1 VIRGSLKGLLLIIT
15 LAVALGSEAWPQTL
29 PPPAQVGFS
38 FSPVTSQLANRDP
51 VHDLSVLLSATNPD
65 VVRLPVYWE
74 YVEPTL
80 GAYDFS
86 SVDSLLGAVAAHNAV
101 SGWPTRV
108 VLTVGARNFLYPE
121 LHEPAWAGPREQPY
135 ITLAQSGQAYRDY
148 FASSIARY
156 RDSQLLYAWQV
167 ENEPL
172 DVVGN
177 PLTGVDDI
185 DPGQLAWEI
194 GEVHRLDP
202 MHKVLTTTYDGWNV
216 AVDMLQVY
224 ATPLLQLMRGYPSG
238 HPEDTLEAGDAL
250 GLDLYLEGPSI
261 PLNFT
266 SVDLRAEWKRQAL
279 SFWSSQA
286 TATGKELWLAEM
298 QAQPW
303 GDSTSFTPSDLVDSA
318 EDYRQE
324 RLQVV
329 LMWGVDTWLADPAW
343 LNAGIRAM
351 NILRAGQGLAG

>member
-1 VIRGSLKGLLLIIT
+1 MIRGSLRGLILILT
-15 LAVALGSEAWPQTL
+15 VAVALGSEAWTAA
-29 PPPAQVGFS
+29 PPPPPQVGFS
-38 FSPVTSQLANRDP
+38 FSPVTSEQADRDP
-51 VHDLSVLLSATNPD
+51 ARDLSVLLAATNPD

-74 YVEPTL
+74 YIEPAP
-80 GAYDFS
+80 GKYDFS
-86 SVDSLLGAVAAHNAV
+86 SVDSLLAVIAAHNAM
-101 SGWPTRV
+101 STRPTRV
-108 VLTVGARNFLYPE
+108 VLTVGVRNFLYPE
-121 LHEPAWAGPREQPY
+121 LHEPAWAGPRQQPY
-135 ITLAQSGQAYRDY
+135 ITQAQESQAYRAY
-148 FASSIARY
+148 FAASIARY
-156 RDSQLLYAWQV
+156 RGSRLLFAWQV

-177 PLTGVDDI
+177 ALTGIDDI

-194 GEVHRLDP
+194 GEVHHLDP
-202 MHKVLTTTYDGWNV
+202 LHRVVTTTYDGWNV

-224 ATPLLQLMRGYPSG
+224 ATPLLRLLHGYPSG
-238 HPEDTLEAGDAL
+238 HPEQTLEAGDAL

-261 PLNFT
+261 PLDFT

-279 SFWSSQA
+279 SFWAAQA
-286 TATGKELWLAEM
+286 QATGKQLWLAEM

-329 LMWGVDTWLADPAW
+329 LMWGVDTWLDDPAW
-343 LNAGIRAM
+343 LEAGIQAM
-351 NILRAGQGLAG
+351 NVLRT